1 MIDIRAFLSADRV
14 TELKSKTKDGAI
26 MELVALAAKSP
37 AVEDAEKLQEA
48 IFEREGIMTT
58 GIGLEIAIPH
68 AKIPSV
74 KDFVVAVG
82 TASSGIEFD
91 AYDGQPVKI
100 VVLIAGP
107 SHDQQRYLQIL
118 ARVTLGL
125 KSENVREAVLAA
137 QTPEELIDVLV
148 DAKP

>member
-1 MIDIRAFLSADRV
+1 MIDIRACLSTERV
-14 TELKSKTKDGAI
+14 TQLRSRTKDGAI
-26 MELVALAAKSP
+26 MELVAIAAKCP

-82 TASSGIEFD
+82 TAPEGLDFD
-91 AYDGQPVKI
+91 AYDGQPVRI

-107 SHDQQRYLQIL
+107 AQEQQRYLQIL

-125 KSENVREAVLAA
+125 KSEAVRRAVLDAA
-137 QTPEELIDVLV
+137 SPEEVIEVLV
-148 DAKP
+148 EARP

>member
-1 MIDIRAFLSADRV
+1 MIDIRNTLSTDRIIDL
-14 TELKSKTKDGAI
+14 TSRTKDGAI
-26 MELVALAAKSP
+26 MELVALAGRSP
-37 AVEDAEKLQEA
+37 AVEDVERLQEA

-74 KDFVVAVG
+74 KEFVMAVG
-82 TASSGIEFD
+82 RAPHGIDFD
-91 AYDGQPVKI
+91 SYDGKPVRI

-107 SHDQQRYLQIL
+107 NHDQQRYLQIL

-125 KSENVREAVLAA
+125 KSGEVRAKVLAA
-137 QTPEELIDVLV
+137 KSPEEVLTV
-148 DAKP
+148 LAEARP

>member
-1 MIDIRAFLSADRV
+1 MIDIRTYLATERI
-14 TELKSKTKDGAI
+14 TELKSRSKDGAI
-26 MELVALAAKSP
+26 MELVALAARSP
-37 AVEDAEKLQEA
+37 AIEDAEMLQEA

-74 KDFVVAVG
+74 KEFVVAVG
-82 TASSGIEFD
+82 TAPAGLDFD

-107 SHDQQRYLQIL
+107 SHEQQRYLQIL

-125 KSENVREAVLAA
+125 KSEAVRQAVLTAS
-137 QTPEELIDVLV
+137 TPEEVIEVLV
-148 DAKP
+148 EARP

>member
-1 MIDIRAFLSADRV
+1 MIDIRPYLSADRV
-14 TELKSKTKDGAI
+14 KELTSRTKDGAI

-37 AVEDAEKLQEA
+37 HVEDAEKLQEA

-74 KDFVVAVG
+74 KEFVVAVG
-82 TASSGIEFD
+82 TARGGLEFD
-91 AYDGQPVKI
+91 AYDGKPVRI

-125 KSENVREAVLAA
+125 KSETVREAVLAA
-137 QTPEELIDVLV
+137 GTPEELIEVLV
-148 DAKP
+148 EARP

>member
-1 MIDIRAFLSADRV
+1 MIDIRGYLSADRV
-14 TELKSKTKDGAI
+14 TDLKSTTKEGAI
-26 MELVALAAKSP
+26 MELVALAARSP

-82 TASSGIEFD
+82 RAPNGIDFD

-107 SHDQQRYLQIL
+107 SQHQQRYLQIL

-125 KSENVREAVLAA
+125 KSEQVRRDLLTAESPDAV
-137 QTPEELIDVLV
+137 IDVL
-148 DAKP
+148 AESK

>member
-1 MIDIRAFLSADRV
+1 MIDIRAYLSTERI
-14 TELKSKTKDGAI
+14 TELKSRTKDGAI
-26 MELVALAAKSP
+26 MELVALAAKNP

-58 GIGLEIAIPH
+58 GIGLQIAIPH

-74 KDFVVAVG
+74 KEFVVAVG
-82 TASSGIEFD
+82 TAREGLDFD

-107 SHDQQRYLQIL
+107 GQEQQRYLQIL

-125 KSENVREAVLAA
+125 KSEAVRQAVLGAA
-137 QTPEELIDVLV
+137 TPEEVIEVLV
-148 DAKP
+148 EARP

>member
-1 MIDIRAFLSADRV
+1 VIDIRSYLSTERV
-14 TELKSKTKDGAI
+14 AELTSRTKDGAI

-74 KDFVVAVG
+74 KEFVVAVG
-82 TASSGIEFD
+82 TAKDGLDFD

-107 SHDQQRYLQIL
+107 SQDQQRYLQIL
-118 ARVTLGL
+118 ARITLGL
-125 KSENVREAVLAA
+125 KSESVRTAVLAA
-137 QTPEELIDVLV
+137 ATPEEVIEVLV
-148 DAKP
+148 EVRP

>member
-1 MIDIRAFLSADRV
+1 MIDIRPYLATERV
-14 TELKSKTKDGAI
+14 TELTSRTKDGAI

-37 AVEDAEKLQEA
+37 SVEDAEKLQEA

-74 KDFVVAVG
+74 KEFVVAVG
-82 TASSGIEFD
+82 TAPDGLDFD

-107 SHDQQRYLQIL
+107 AREQQRYLQIL

-125 KSENVREAVLAA
+125 KSETVRAAVLSAA
-137 QTPEELIDVLV
+137 TPEEIIEILV
-148 DAKP
+148 EARP